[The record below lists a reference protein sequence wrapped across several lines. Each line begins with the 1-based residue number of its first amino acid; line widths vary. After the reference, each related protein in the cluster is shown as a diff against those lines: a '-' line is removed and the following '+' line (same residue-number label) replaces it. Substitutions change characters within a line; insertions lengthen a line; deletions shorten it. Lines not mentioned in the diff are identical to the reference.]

1 MSVVWGIMM
10 HVVFEVASEVKG
22 LVAERRCL
30 KRSLHRK

>member
-22 LVAERRCL
+22 LVAERCL